1 VAEGSLVSVRLV
13 GAEMPQRFVDLVYL
27 RGRGLNE
34 WAKRFVQTLR
44 ATLSG
49 GQVTVDQRAA
59 SGTR

>member
-1 VAEGSLVSVRLV
+1 
-13 GAEMPQRFVDLVYL
+13 VDLIYL

-49 GQVTVDQRAA
+49 GQVVVDQQAA
-59 SGTR
+59 SNAR